1 MVSFTCPSLS
11 SIAEIAEHDR
21 LDSALV
27 EDRVEFDVAVEHL
40 DDRVVVHVEGDLDMA
55 SADAFENA
63 VSPVTSAPLVV
74 LDLSRLHVSRLDRAC
89 GSSPSTVQAGPAC
102 VHRRDRSGVR
112 RVLEIT
118 AVDTMVVVHASLEEA
133 L

>member
-1 MVSFTCPSLS
+1 M
-11 SIAEIAEHDR
+11 D
-21 LDSALV
+21 
-27 EDRVEFDVAVEHL
+27 FDVAVEHL

-63 VSPVTSAPLVV
+63 VAPVKSSQHVV
-74 LDLSRLHVSRLDRAC
+74 LDLTECTFLDSTGMRLIAT
-89 GSSPSTVQAGPAC
+89 TVQQAPRVSIVAT
-102 VHRRDRSGVR
+102 DPGVR